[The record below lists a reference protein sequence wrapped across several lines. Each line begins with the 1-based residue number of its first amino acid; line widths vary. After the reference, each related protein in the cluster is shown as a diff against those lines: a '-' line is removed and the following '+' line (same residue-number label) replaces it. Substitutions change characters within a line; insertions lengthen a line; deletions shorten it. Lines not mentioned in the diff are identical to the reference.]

1 MKNSKKYLPAAIAV
15 GAVILVCVCA
25 AFLWKSY
32 QGERFRIIYIPKV
45 EDNDNDFW
53 TQLLEGASM
62 AAQENDAKLTVLA
75 PKAEN
80 DYAGQVRLVE
90 EAISRNPDAIILS
103 PSSMTEI
110 TDAANQVV
118 TAGIRLV
125 LIDSELDQNLES
137 AIVSTDNYEAG
148 RKMGAFVAENL
159 PENPVIGIVAHV
171 RGSSTAAERE
181 EGFRDG
187 LGDAQSHVAATVF
200 SDSDYEKAYAVT
212 ETLLETYPDMNVL
225 VGLNEYSAVGAARAV
240 RDMGRANEILMV
252 GFDSSMEEI
261 QMLEEGLFEAIVIQ
275 KPFNMGYLGVERT
288 IGILHGELEPR
299 QVDSGSELI
308 TKDNIY
314 TEENQK
320 LLFPFAE

>member
-1 MKNSKKYLPAAIAV
+1 MKFIFQYLSHLINGHIASLMGNLGGHDDGFAGGKAAGDGPAEAAV
-15 GAVILVCVCA
+15 PVIGKA
-25 AFLWKSY
+25 ADAEGLNDKSVVGGG
-32 QGERFRIIYIPKV
+32 QGFQ
-45 EDNDNDFW
+45 D
-53 TQLLEGASM
+53 AS
-62 AAQENDAKLTVLA
+62 
-75 PKAEN
+75 
-80 DYAGQVRLVE
+80 AG
-90 EAISRNPDAIILS
+90 
-103 PSSMTEI
+103 
-110 TDAANQVV
+110 
-118 TAGIRLV
+118 
-125 LIDSELDQNLES
+125 
-137 AIVSTDNYEAG
+137 AG

-240 RDMGRANEILMV
+240 RDMGRASEILMV